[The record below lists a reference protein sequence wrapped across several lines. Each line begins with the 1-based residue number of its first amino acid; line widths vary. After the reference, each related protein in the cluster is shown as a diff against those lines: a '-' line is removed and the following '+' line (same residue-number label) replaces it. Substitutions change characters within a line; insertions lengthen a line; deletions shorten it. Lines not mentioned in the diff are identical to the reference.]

1 MATVINGWR
10 ILFHPVFA
18 ERFGALREEAERL
31 KGSLPEDQYR
41 QHPTAKLLAGVARLI
56 QQQVPANPNAPDF
69 QLTGDLAKFRRA
81 KGRGL
86 PPRYRLF
93 WVFSSEHKVIIF
105 LYLHAEGVLRREG
118 DKHDVYAVFERLVR
132 RGEISPDFA
141 AAYQR
146 FQTARHH
153 TLTGATD
160 VPAGLRREA
169 GEASDPAT
177 DLP

>member
-93 WVFSSEHKVIIF
+93 WVFSSKARAIIF
-105 LYLHAEGVLRREG
+105 LYLNDEDTLRKEGSPRDPYQIFSQAAE
-118 DKHDVYAVFERLVR
+118 
-132 RGEISPDFA
+132 RGEIGGDFD
-141 AAYQR
+141 
-146 FQTARHH
+146 TN
-153 TLTGATD
+153 
-160 VPAGLRREA
+160 
-169 GEASDPAT
+169 
-177 DLP
+177 